1 VYPWIKVKKPFSPIV
16 RASAVSAARPVAH
29 QVEETI
35 FSDNPLS
42 IRHPLTSYIW
52 CIGLTHAVPFDGR
65 GCRTPQTAIADQ

>member
-29 QVEETI
+29 KVEETI
-35 FSDNPLS
+35 FSDDPLP

-52 CIGLTHAVPFDGR
+52 CSASG
-65 GCRTPQTAIADQ
+65 